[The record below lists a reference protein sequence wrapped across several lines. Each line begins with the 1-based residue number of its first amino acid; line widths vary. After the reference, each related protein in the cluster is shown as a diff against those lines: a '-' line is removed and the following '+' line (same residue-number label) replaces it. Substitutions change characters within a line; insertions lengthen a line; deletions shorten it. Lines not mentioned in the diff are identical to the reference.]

1 MLPESGLSRREG
13 EVMEIVHRRGRVTAE
28 EVRSAMD
35 DPPSNAAVRSTLR
48 ILVEKGHLEHEFEGP
63 RYVYFPTVSA
73 AAARRT
79 ALKRL
84 LSTFFDGSTEGALA
98 ALIEQGGPLSPE
110 TKARLKTLI
119 DRAEEEGR

>member
-1 MLPESGLSRREG
+1 MLPEGGLSRRER
-13 EVMEIVHRRGRVTAE
+13 EVMEIVHRMGRATAE
-28 EVRSAMD
+28 EIRSAMEE
-35 DPPSNAAVRSTLR
+35 PPSNAAVRSTLR
-48 ILVEKGHLEHEFEGP
+48 ILVEKGHLEHEYEGP

-79 ALKRL
+79 ALDSL

-98 ALIEQGGPLSPE
+98 ALIERGGPLTPQ
-110 TKARLKTLI
+110 TKARLKRLI